1 MVDDLCQMLNLST
14 ERISIWFQNR
24 RARFKKARKLQAQET
39 GFSTTTTTNL
49 NRLPANKL
57 AENNFQSG
65 KYAFENSVQP
75 ASVSHQGFPNL
86 YSNVGQQYS
95 DMGNKLENYPII
107 NMNASSNNGFATHL
121 LGNAQ
126 FSTENYRNLFY
137 TQPIESK

>member
-1 MVDDLCQMLNLST
+1 MVDDLCQLLNLST

-39 GFSTTTTTNL
+39 GFSTTTSTTL
-49 NRLPANKL
+49 TNRLPNKL
-57 AENNFQSG
+57 VENNFQSG
-65 KYAFENSVQP
+65 KYAFENSVQT
-75 ASVSHQGFPNL
+75 VSHQGFPNL
-86 YSNVGQQYS
+86 YSNAGQQYS
-95 DMGNKLENYPII
+95 DMGTKLENYPII

-121 LGNAQ
+121 LDNSQ